1 MKGTGAVRA
10 GARSGRGYDGGV
22 RRISLSTDKREQLVD
37 ITGPVSDAV
46 AALGLDN
53 GLALVYCPHTTA
65 GIAVNE
71 GYDPDV
77 AADVER
83 WLADRVPRDAGYA
96 HAEGNSDSHIKA
108 LLTGTSQLV
117 PVADGRPALGRW
129 QAVFFCEYDGPR
141 RREVHVY
148 AIRG

>member
-1 MKGTGAVRA
+1 MH
-10 GARSGRGYDGGV
+10 
-22 RRISLSTDKREQLVD
+22 RISLDTERREQLVD
-37 ITGPVSDAV
+37 ITGRVAEAV
-46 AALGLDN
+46 GVLGLDH

-77 AADVER
+77 AADMER
-83 WLADRVPRDAGYA
+83 WLAERAPRDAGYA

-117 PVADGRPALGRW
+117 PVSGGRPVLGRW

-141 RREVHVY
+141 HREVHVY
-148 AIRG
+148 AIPG